1 VRTSAIAE
9 KYSLPEARISGRGA
23 HHTRLGEGVKKHV
36 GLYGILTPG
45 LPLCEA
51 LNIGYWRFLSE
62 IGRFIEQKEATRST
76 WHAYCSFVFDKEGLC
91 KDSRKTEVS
100 KISNIVDFLEAGMKA
115 ESLRQ
120 QAITNNVA
128 NMQTP
133 GYRRIDVNFEQLLTK
148 AMDSRGAAELDKI
161 TPQIYQPQQTPVGAN
176 GNDVNLEGEVGEM
189 VKNTLRHKAYVRLL
203 NKKYLQMEAA
213 INVR

>member
-1 VRTSAIAE
+1 
-9 KYSLPEARISGRGA
+9 
-23 HHTRLGEGVKKHV
+23 
-36 GLYGILTPG
+36 LY
-45 LPLCEA
+45 
-51 LNIGYWRFLSE
+51 
-62 IGRFIEQKEATRST
+62 
-76 WHAYCSFVFDKEGLC
+76 

-133 GYRRIDVNFEQLLTK
+133 GYRRIDVNFEQLLVK

>member
-1 VRTSAIAE
+1 M
-9 KYSLPEARISGRGA
+9 
-23 HHTRLGEGVKKHV
+23 
-36 GLYGILTPG
+36 
-45 LPLCEA
+45 
-51 LNIGYWRFLSE
+51 
-62 IGRFIEQKEATRST
+62 
-76 WHAYCSFVFDKEGLC
+76 
-91 KDSRKTEVS
+91 S

-133 GYRRIDVNFEQLLTK
+133 GYRRLDVNFEQLLAK
-148 AMDSRGAAELDKI
+148 AMDSRGAAELGKA
-161 TPQIYQPQQTPVGAN
+161 TPQIYQPQQTPVDAN
-176 GNDVNLEGEVGEM
+176 GNDVNLEAEVGEM

-203 NKKYLQMEAA
+203 NKRYLQMEAA

>member
-1 VRTSAIAE
+1 M
-9 KYSLPEARISGRGA
+9 
-23 HHTRLGEGVKKHV
+23 
-36 GLYGILTPG
+36 
-45 LPLCEA
+45 
-51 LNIGYWRFLSE
+51 
-62 IGRFIEQKEATRST
+62 EQKEAAGSI
-76 WHAYCSFVFDKEGLC
+76 WHAYCSFPFDKEGLC

-133 GYRRIDVNFEQLLTK
+133 GYRRIDVNFEQVLTK

-161 TPQIYQPQQTPVGAN
+161 TPQIYQPQQTPVGAT
-176 GNDVNLEGEVGEM
+176 G
-189 VKNTLRHKAYVRLL
+189 TTSTWRLRLGKW
-203 NKKYLQMEAA
+203 
-213 INVR
+213 